1 MDIEPGT
8 PEWVN
13 DSMRTSCSEWRSR
26 PRYDDRALRLL
37 LVRFALTAEGLYRVQ
52 VVTLMSGSLFPL
64 AANLAFLAGAFDTP
78 LDVTPPTFALSSLLT
93 FAGVARGRFTHPG
106 RPTSVRTASSH
117 DPSR

>member
-1 MDIEPGT
+1 
-8 PEWVN
+8 
-13 DSMRTSCSEWRSR
+13 MRTSCSEWRSR

-52 VVTLMSGSLFPL
+52 VVTLVSGSLFPL
-64 AANLAFLAGAFDTP
+64 AANLAFLAGAFDIP